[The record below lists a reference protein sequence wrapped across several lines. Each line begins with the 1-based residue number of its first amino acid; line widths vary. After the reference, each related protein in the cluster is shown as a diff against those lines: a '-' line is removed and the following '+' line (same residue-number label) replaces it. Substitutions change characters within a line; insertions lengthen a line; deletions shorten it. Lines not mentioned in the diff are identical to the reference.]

1 MMSIIID
8 KLHNKVYDTNIKLYP
23 ISGVQNRGIRYEN
36 QKHKQTN
43 TTKPV
48 GRRICRETVA
58 WQERMEKMR
67 KRRFLAWGMA
77 AGLAI
82 SLMAGCGSGNKDTGS
97 QKTTGAAAAP
107 AAKESQAASS
117 GNKETI
123 TLRIGSG
130 HSESNPWITALED
143 YFVKNVSERVSAE
156 TGYEI
161 NWVKSYGGAVISL
174 GNELQGVQDGL
185 VDIGCTILVF
195 EASRLPLQDMVYSMP
210 FSCSDPLIVAD
221 TIKQIYS
228 EYPEFTETYEKDY
241 NQKFIGIGV
250 SDPYGFYSTKEVKS
264 LADVN
269 GMKIG
274 AAGINLSWIEGSGA
288 VGVQTSLNDT
298 YQNLQTN
305 VCQAT
310 IQPTRSCVNLKVY
323 EVAPYYLDANFNVVP
338 FNSITV
344 NLDTWRDL
352 PPEVQTILTEVGE
365 GYLDYEANYI
375 NEIHEQDLKT
385 LEEQG
390 CTIISLSR
398 EEQEKWAASL
408 PDIVNGLVKNLD
420 DAGYKGAEIVS
431 RYYEILESHGVER
444 VRDWNIGG

>member
-1 MMSIIID
+1 
-8 KLHNKVYDTNIKLYP
+8 
-23 ISGVQNRGIRYEN
+23 
-36 QKHKQTN
+36 
-43 TTKPV
+43 
-48 GRRICRETVA
+48 
-58 WQERMEKMR
+58 
-67 KRRFLAWGMA
+67 MA
-77 AGLAI
+77 AAMML
-82 SLMAGCGSGNKDTGS
+82 SFMAGCGGGNGNGS
-97 QKTTGAAAAP
+97 SSAKTQNNTQTAP
-107 AAKESQAASS
+107 PSAKENQAAVS

-143 YFVKNVSERVSAE
+143 YFVKNVSERVSKE
-156 TGYEI
+156 TNYEI
-161 NWVKSYGGAVISL
+161 NWVKSYGGAVVSL

-221 TIKQIYS
+221 VIKQIYS

-264 LADVN
+264 LEDVN

-310 IQPTRSCVNLKVY
+310 IQPTHSCVNLKVY

-338 FNSITV
+338 FNAITV
-344 NLDTWRDL
+344 NLDTWNDL
-352 PPEVQTILTEVGE
+352 PVEIQAILAEVGE
-365 GYLDYEANYI
+365 GYLEYEANYI
-375 NEIHEQDLKT
+375 NEIHEQDLET
-385 LEEQG
+385 LKEQG

-398 EEQEKWAASL
+398 EEQKKWAASL
-408 PDIVNGLVKNLD
+408 PDIVNGLVKSLD
-420 DAGYKGAEIVS
+420 NAGYKGAEIVS

-444 VRDWNIGG
+444 VRDWNIEG

>member
-1 MMSIIID
+1 MKKR
-8 KLHNKVYDTNIKLYP
+8 KL
-23 ISGVQNRGIRYEN
+23 
-36 QKHKQTN
+36 
-43 TTKPV
+43 
-48 GRRICRETVA
+48 
-58 WQERMEKMR
+58 
-67 KRRFLAWGMA
+67 LAWGMA
-77 AGLAI
+77 AAMML
-82 SLMAGCGSGNKDTGS
+82 SFMAGCGGGNGNGS
-97 QKTTGAAAAP
+97 SSAKTQNNTQTAP
-107 AAKESQAASS
+107 PSAQENQAAVS

-143 YFVKNVSERVSAE
+143 YFVKNVSERVSKE
-156 TGYEI
+156 TNYEI
-161 NWVKSYGGAVISL
+161 NWVKSYGGAVVSL

-221 TIKQIYS
+221 VIKQIYS

-264 LADVN
+264 LEDVN

-310 IQPTRSCVNLKVY
+310 IQPTHSCVNLKVY

-338 FNSITV
+338 FNAITV
-344 NLDTWRDL
+344 NLDTWNDL
-352 PPEVQTILTEVGE
+352 PVEIQTILAEVGE
-365 GYLDYEANYI
+365 GYLEYEANYI
-375 NEIHEQDLKT
+375 NEIHEQDLET
-385 LEEQG
+385 LKEQG

-398 EEQEKWAASL
+398 EEQKKWAASL
-408 PDIVNGLVKNLD
+408 PDIVNGLVKSLD
-420 DAGYKGAEIVS
+420 NAGYKGAEIVS

-444 VRDWNIGG
+444 VRDWNIEG

>member
-1 MMSIIID
+1 MKKR
-8 KLHNKVYDTNIKLYP
+8 KL
-23 ISGVQNRGIRYEN
+23 
-36 QKHKQTN
+36 
-43 TTKPV
+43 
-48 GRRICRETVA
+48 
-58 WQERMEKMR
+58 
-67 KRRFLAWGMA
+67 LAWGMA
-77 AGLAI
+77 AAMML
-82 SLMAGCGSGNKDTGS
+82 SFMAGCGGGNGNGS
-97 QKTTGAAAAP
+97 SSAKTQNNTQTAP
-107 AAKESQAASS
+107 PSAQENQAAVS

-143 YFVKNVSERVSAE
+143 YFVKNVSERVSKE
-156 TGYEI
+156 TNYEI
-161 NWVKSYGGAVISL
+161 NWVKSYGGAVVSL

-221 TIKQIYS
+221 VIKQIYS

-264 LADVN
+264 LEDVN

-338 FNSITV
+338 FNAITV
-344 NLDTWRDL
+344 NLDTWNDL
-352 PPEVQTILTEVGE
+352 PAEIQAILAEVGE
-365 GYLDYEANYI
+365 GYLEYEANYI
-375 NEIHEQDLKT
+375 NEIHEQDLET
-385 LEEQG
+385 LKEQG

-408 PDIVNGLVKNLD
+408 PDIVNGLVKSLD

>member
-1 MMSIIID
+1 M
-8 KLHNKVYDTNIKLYP
+8 
-23 ISGVQNRGIRYEN
+23 
-36 QKHKQTN
+36 
-43 TTKPV
+43 
-48 GRRICRETVA
+48 
-58 WQERMEKMR
+58 
-67 KRRFLAWGMA
+67 
-77 AGLAI
+77 
-82 SLMAGCGSGNKDTGS
+82 
-97 QKTTGAAAAP
+97 
-107 AAKESQAASS
+107 
-117 GNKETI
+117 
-123 TLRIGSG
+123 
-130 HSESNPWITALED
+130 
-143 YFVKNVSERVSAE
+143 
-156 TGYEI
+156 
-161 NWVKSYGGAVISL
+161 
-174 GNELQGVQDGL
+174 
-185 VDIGCTILVF
+185 DIGGTILVF

-210 FSCSDPLIVAD
+210 FSCSDPLIVAE

-228 EYPEFTETYEKDY
+228 EYPEFTETYEKNY

-250 SDPYGFYSTKEVKS
+250 SDPYGFYSTKEVRS
-264 LADVN
+264 LEDVN

-344 NLDTWRDL
+344 NLDTWNDL
-352 PPEVQTILTEVGE
+352 PQEIQTILTEVGE

-375 NEIHEQDLKT
+375 NEVHEQDLKT

-390 CTIISLSR
+390 CTIVSLSR

-408 PDIVNGLVKNLD
+408 PDIVSGLVKSLD
-420 DAGYKGAEIVS
+420 DAGYSGAEIVS
-431 RYYEILESHGVER
+431 RYYEILESHGER
-444 VRDWNIGG
+444 EENMSVLRKWDKLLERFLGMINGIAAISVFMIMLLITADVLSRFLLNKPFAGTAEIVSSIIIVVCFWEIPYVAVKGAHVRTTMLYDKAGRKGRLIIDMAAAGLGILVYGN